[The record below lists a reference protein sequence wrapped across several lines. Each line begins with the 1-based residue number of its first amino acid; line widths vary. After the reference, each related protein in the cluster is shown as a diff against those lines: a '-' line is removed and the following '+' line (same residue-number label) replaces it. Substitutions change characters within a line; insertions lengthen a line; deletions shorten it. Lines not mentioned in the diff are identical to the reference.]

1 MGALVSAYA
10 SQVREPAVLSD
21 LVSAR
26 MVREVV
32 CVVAGAGLV
41 GIAAQLVVP
50 VPGTPVPVTG
60 QTFAVLLCGASLGA
74 RRGAL
79 SLALYLV
86 AGVAGVGW
94 FADGSSGLGAPSLGY
109 VVGFLPAAA
118 LVGYLAA
125 RGWDRTPAR
134 TVAVM
139 AAGTLVIYSVGVP
152 WLAVALD
159 VSLLEALRLG
169 LWPFLLGDVLK
180 VAVAA
185 GVFPLAWLAMRR
197 FDRE

>member
-1 MGALVSAYA
+1 
-10 SQVREPAVLSD
+10 
-21 LVSAR
+21 
-26 MVREVV
+26 
-32 CVVAGAGLV
+32 
-41 GIAAQLVVP
+41 
-50 VPGTPVPVTG
+50 
-60 QTFAVLLCGASLGA
+60 
-74 RRGAL
+74 L

-94 FADGSSGLGAPSLGY
+94 FADGSSGLGAPIVGY
-109 VVGFLPAAA
+109 VVRFLPSAA

-125 RGWDRTPAR
+125 RGWDRKPAPSP
-134 TVAVM
+134 VM

-159 VSLLEALRLG
+159 VSLSKALRLG
-169 LWPFLLGDVLK
+169 MWPFLLGDVLK